1 MKSSLKHFGDVLI
14 TSIAYLAM
22 IAAPILIVLVILR
35 VIETGSGLVD
45 LFLIIFLCVITLV
58 ARVISREGLLA
69 HNKGERIFFR

>member
-1 MKSSLKHFGDVLI
+1 
-14 TSIAYLAM
+14 M

-45 LFLIIFLCVITLV
+45 LFIIIFLCVLTLV